1 MGRHPA
7 ADRSGARSRAA
18 VSLSGVRRAM
28 NVLSS
33 IDATEL
39 PASSLDADELWYKD
53 AVIYQLHVKAF
64 ADSNNDGIGD
74 FAGLTEKL
82 GYLQELG
89 VTALWLLPFYPSPGR
104 DDGYDIADYGDINP
118 DFGNMKDFRRFIV
131 EAKRR
136 GLRVITELVI
146 NHTSDQHN
154 WFKRARR
161 SDPKSSA
168 RNWYVWS
175 DTDQKYQGTRIIFT
189 DTEKSNWTWD
199 TEASAFY
206 WHRFFSHQPD
216 LNFDNPR
223 VVGAIV
229 KVMKRWL
236 DAGVDGFRL
245 DAIPYLCERE
255 GTSNENLPETHAIIK
270 KLRAELDAY
279 AKRKLLL
286 AEANQWPED
295 VQEYFGKGDECH
307 MAYHFPLMPRIYMAI
322 AQEDRFPITDIL
334 RQTPDIPGNCQWAL
348 FLRNHDELTLEMVTD
363 VERDYLWSTYANDPR
378 ARINVGIRRRLAPL
392 MDNDRRKIELMNSLL
407 LSFPGTPIIYYGDEI
422 GMGDNI
428 YLGDRNGVRTPMQWT
443 PDRNGGFSR
452 ADPARLYAPMI
463 MDPVYG
469 YEAVNGEGQSRS
481 LSSLLSGTKRL
492 ISVRKST
499 LAFGRGTMTFIRPAN
514 RAVLAYVRQYQDEVI
529 LCVANMSRSAQ
540 ATELDLTAW
549 KERIPIEM
557 LGRTRFPAIGE
568 LPYMITLA
576 PYGFYWF
583 QLQERDKSEPVVPR
597 AVPEFETLVVPL
609 NSTWVSLARERG
621 VFERDVL
628 PGHLAR
634 TRWYPERNSKEILPT
649 LTSAVPFCDIG
660 DNRPWLAFFQT
671 TQRGV
676 TARYVLPMQIEWVR
690 FDRERYNPRALAAVR
705 QGARE
710 GTLLDVA
717 SDQIFI
723 ALLLRNL
730 RQSLTVEEAGLRL
743 EFRPTSRLST
753 DPIKPPEHVRAVETE
768 QSNSTALV
776 DNEYVVK
783 LYRKLESGINP
794 ELEVG
799 RFLTEVAGFANTPA
813 LLGSVELV
821 EGDNKSAIAVVHAF
835 VENQGDAWTVTSA
848 YLDRFVDEQRLL
860 AASPHPGESEEQ
872 APYLRYMAQTGR
884 RVAEMHLALAGH
896 DEPSDFAPEPT
907 RPADVQ
913 QWIEEV
919 NCRADRVF
927 DALNQRRD
935 AIKEADRPL
944 VDALLAQR
952 ATLGERLSALLP
964 PGIDGLKIRH
974 HGDFHLG
981 QILIVKDDIFIID
994 FEGEPRRPLGERRR
1008 KAPAA
1013 RDVAGLIRSID
1024 YAGTAALE
1032 RALKVAPDENRKLG
1046 AALAE
1051 GRERP
1056 ATTFLAAYREIMTNQ
1071 RLWPADPPAAE
1082 RMLNF
1087 FLLEKAVYEIEY
1099 ELAHRPEWLRVPLM
1113 GVLRILSRQPNEA
1126 A

>member
-1 MGRHPA
+1 
-7 ADRSGARSRAA
+7 
-18 VSLSGVRRAM
+18 M
-28 NVLSS
+28 NLMPS
-33 IDATEL
+33 IDEDEL
-39 PASSLDADELWYKD
+39 PVTDLGDDELWYKD
-53 AVIYQLHVKAF
+53 AIIYQLHVKAF

-104 DDGYDIADYGDINP
+104 DDGYDIADYGAINP
-118 DFGNMKDFRRFIV
+118 DFGTMKDFRRFIV

-136 GLRVITELVI
+136 GLKVITELVI
-146 NHTSDQHN
+146 NHTSDQHD

-175 DTDQKYQGTRIIFT
+175 DTDQKYAGTRIIFT

-223 VVGAIV
+223 VVSALV
-229 KVMKRWL
+229 QVMKRWL
-236 DAGVDGFRL
+236 DTGVDGFRL
-245 DAIPYLCERE
+245 DAIPYLCERD
-255 GTSNENLPETHAIIK
+255 GTNNENLPETHDVIRG
-270 KLRAELDAY
+270 LRAELDAY
-279 AKRKLLL
+279 AKGKVLL

-334 RQTPDIPGNCQWAL
+334 RQTPDIPNNCQWAL

-428 YLGDRNGVRTPMQWT
+428 YLGDRNGVRTPMQWS

-452 ADPARLYAPMI
+452 ADPARLYAPTI

-469 YEAVNGEGQSRS
+469 YESVNVEAQSRS
-481 LSSLLSGTKRL
+481 LSSLLSATKRL

-499 LAFGRGTMTFIRPAN
+499 LAFGRGTMAFIRPVN
-514 RAVLAYVRQYQDEVI
+514 RSVLAYVRQLGDEVI
-529 LCVANMSRSAQ
+529 LCVANLSRSAQ
-540 ATELDLTAW
+540 ATELDLSAW
-549 KERIPIEM
+549 KDRIPLEM
-557 LGRTRFPAIGE
+557 LGRTRFPPIGE

-583 QLQERDKSEPVVPR
+583 QLRERDKSEHVQPSV
-597 AVPEFETLVVPL
+597 VPEFETLVVPL
-609 NSTWVSLARERG
+609 GATWVSLARTRG

-628 PGHLAR
+628 PGYLAR
-634 TRWYPERNSKEILPT
+634 TRWYPERSAREIRPKV
-649 LTSAVPFCDIG
+649 TSAVPFCDIG
-660 DNRPWLAFFQT
+660 DNRPWLAFFEAT
-671 TQRGV
+671 TERGA
-676 TARYVLPMQIEWVR
+676 TTRYVLPMQIEWVR
-690 FDRERYNPRALAAVR
+690 FDRERYNPRAFAAVR

-717 SDQIFI
+717 TDSIFI
-723 ALLLRNL
+723 SLLLRNL
-730 RQSLTVEEAGLRL
+730 RENLTVEEAGLRL
-743 EFRPTSRLST
+743 EFRPTSKLADR
-753 DPIKPPEHVRAVETE
+753 PIKTPEHIRAVETE

-776 DNEYVVK
+776 DNDFVVK
-783 LYRKLESGINP
+783 MYRKLETGINP
-794 ELEVG
+794 EIEIG

-821 EGDNKSAIAVVHAF
+821 EGGNKSAVAIVHAF
-835 VENQGDAWTVTSA
+835 VQNQGDAWTVTAA

-860 AASPHPGESEEQ
+860 AASERPGERDEQ
-872 APYLRYMAQTGR
+872 VPYLRYMSQIGK
-884 RVAEMHLALAGH
+884 RVAEMHLALASS
-896 DEPSDFAPEPT
+896 DEYADFTPEPCG
-907 RPADVQ
+907 PADVQ
-913 QWIEEV
+913 RWIEDV
-919 NCRADRVF
+919 LNRAERVF
-927 DALNQRRD
+927 DALKKRRET
-935 AIKEADRPL
+935 IKEADR
-944 VDALLAQR
+944 LLIDQIVAQR
-952 ATLGERLSALLP
+952 ASLQERLGALLP
-964 PGIDGLKIRH
+964 SDIDGLKIRH

-981 QILIVKDDIFIID
+981 QVLIVKDDIFIID
-994 FEGEPRRPLGERRR
+994 FEGEPRRPLNDRRR

-1013 RDVAGLIRSID
+1013 RDVAGMIRSID
-1024 YAGTAALE
+1024 YSATAALE
-1032 RALKVAPDENRKLG
+1032 RALKVTPDENGKLG

-1051 GRERP
+1051 WRDRS
-1056 ATTFLAAYREIMTNQ
+1056 AAAFLAAYREMEIMTNQ
-1071 RLWPADPPAAE
+1071 RLWPADPRASD

-1087 FLLEKAVYEIEY
+1087 FLLEKALYEIEY
-1099 ELAHRPEWLRVPLM
+1099 ELAHRPDWLRVPLSGM
-1113 GVLRILSRQPNEA
+1113 IRILSQPINEA
-1126 A
+1126 S

>member
-1 MGRHPA
+1 
-7 ADRSGARSRAA
+7 
-18 VSLSGVRRAM
+18 M
-28 NVLSS
+28 NVMSS
-33 IDATEL
+33 IDAKERSAAETV
-39 PASSLDADELWYKD
+39 DELWYKD
-53 AVIYQLHVKAF
+53 AIIYQLHVKAF

-82 GYLQELG
+82 GYLQDLG

-104 DDGYDIADYGDINP
+104 DDGYDIADYGDINR
-118 DFGNMKDFRRFIV
+118 DFGSMKDFRRFIV

-136 GLRVITELVI
+136 GLKVITELVI
-146 NHTSDQHN
+146 NHTSDQHD

-199 TEASAFY
+199 PEAGQFY

-223 VVGAIV
+223 VVSAILQ
-229 KVMKRWL
+229 VMKRWL

-245 DAIPYLCERE
+245 DAIPYLCERD
-255 GTSNENLPETHAIIK
+255 GTNNENLPETHAIIK
-270 KLRAELDAY
+270 KLRGELDAY
-279 AKRKLLL
+279 SKGKVLL

-295 VQEYFGKGDECH
+295 VQEYFGRGDECQ

-334 RQTPDIPGNCQWAL
+334 RQTPDIPANCQWAL

-452 ADPARLYAPMI
+452 ADPARLYAPTI
-463 MDPVYG
+463 MDPIYG
-469 YEAVNGEGQSRS
+469 YEAVNVEAQSRS
-481 LSSLLSGTKRL
+481 LSSLLSATKRL

-499 LAFGRGTMTFIRPAN
+499 LAFGRGTMTFIRPLN
-514 RAVLAYVRQYQDEVI
+514 RSVLAYVRQHGEEVI
-529 LCVANMSRSAQ
+529 LCVANLSRSAQ
-540 ATELDLTAW
+540 ATELDLSAW
-549 KERIPIEM
+549 KERIPLEM
-557 LGRTRFPAIGE
+557 LGRTLFPAIGE

-583 QLQERDKSEPVVPR
+583 QLQQPDKSEPAKPS

-609 NSTWVSLARERG
+609 GSTWVSLARTRG

-634 TRWYPERNSKEILPT
+634 TRWYPERSPKAIQPV
-649 LTSAVPFCDIG
+649 LTSAIPFCDIG
-660 DNRPWLAFFQT
+660 DNRPWVAFFET
-671 TQRGV
+671 THRNV
-676 TARYVLPMQIEWVR
+676 ATRYVLPMQIEWVR

-717 SDQIFI
+717 TDQIFI

-730 RQSLTVEEAGLRL
+730 RESLVVEEGELRL
-743 EFRPTSRLST
+743 KFTPTSKFS
-753 DPIKPPEHVRAVETE
+753 DQPIRQPDRIRAVETE
-768 QSNSTALV
+768 QSNSTSLV
-776 DNEYVVK
+776 DSDYVVK
-783 LYRKLESGINP
+783 VYRKLESGINP
-794 ELEVG
+794 EIEMG

-813 LLGSVELV
+813 LLGSVELL
-821 EGDNKSAIAVVHAF
+821 EGNQTSAIAIVHAF
-835 VENQGDAWTVTSA
+835 VENQGDGWTVTAA

-860 AASPHPGESEEQ
+860 AAAVHPGQSEEQ
-872 APYLRYMAQTGR
+872 VPYLRYMAQTGK
-884 RVAEMHLALAGH
+884 RVAEMHLALASS
-896 DEPSDFAPEPT
+896 ETVADFAPEPT
-907 RPADVQ
+907 RPEDVQ
-913 QWIEEV
+913 RWIDETMI
-919 NCRADRVF
+919 RAERVF
-927 DALNQRRD
+927 DALKQRRD
-935 AIKEADRPL
+935 SFREADRQL
-944 VDALLAQR
+944 IDHLLGMR
-952 ATLGERLSALLP
+952 PTLRDRLGELVPSD
-964 PGIDGLKIRH
+964 IDTLNIRH

-981 QILIVKDDIFIID
+981 QMLIVKDDIFIID
-994 FEGEPRRPLGERRR
+994 FEGEPRRPHAERRR

-1013 RDVAGLIRSID
+1013 RDVAGLVRSID
-1024 YAGTAALE
+1024 YSATAALE
-1032 RALKVAPDENRKLG
+1032 RALRISPDEHGKLA
-1046 AALAE
+1046 AALADW
-1051 GRERP
+1051 RDS
-1056 ATTFLAAYREIMTNQ
+1056 ATGAFLTAYRETMTHPG
-1071 RLWPADPPAAE
+1071 LWPANGHAAE

-1087 FLLEKAVYEIEY
+1087 FLVEKAFYEIEY
-1099 ELAHRPEWLRVPLM
+1099 ELAHRPDWLRVPLTGM
-1113 GVLRILSRQPNEA
+1113 LRILSQYSEA
-1126 A
+1126 S

>member
-1 MGRHPA
+1 
-7 ADRSGARSRAA
+7 
-18 VSLSGVRRAM
+18 M
-28 NVLSS
+28 NVMSS
-33 IDATEL
+33 IDAKEQPATETV
-39 PASSLDADELWYKD
+39 DELWYKD
-53 AVIYQLHVKAF
+53 AIIYQLHVKAF

-82 GYLQELG
+82 GYLQDLG

-118 DFGNMKDFRRFIV
+118 DFGSMKDFRRFII

-136 GLRVITELVI
+136 GLKVITELVI
-146 NHTSDQHN
+146 NHTSDQHD

-199 TEASAFY
+199 PEAGQFY

-223 VVGAIV
+223 VVSAIIQ
-229 KVMKRWL
+229 VMKRWL
-236 DAGVDGFRL
+236 DTGVDGFRL
-245 DAIPYLCERE
+245 DAIPYLCERD
-255 GTSNENLPETHAIIK
+255 GTNNENLPETHAIIK

-279 AKRKLLL
+279 SKGKVLL

-295 VQEYFGKGDECH
+295 VQEYFGRGDECQ

-334 RQTPDIPGNCQWAL
+334 RQTPDIPSSCQWAL

-452 ADPARLYAPMI
+452 ADPARLYAPTI

-469 YEAVNGEGQSRS
+469 YESVNVEAQSRS
-481 LSSLLSGTKRL
+481 LSSLLSATKKL

-499 LAFGRGTMTFIRPAN
+499 LAFGRGTMTFIRPLN
-514 RAVLAYVRQYQDEVI
+514 RSVLAYVRQYGEEVI
-529 LCVANMSRSAQ
+529 LCVANLSRSAQ
-540 ATELDLTAW
+540 ATELDLSAW
-549 KERIPIEM
+549 KDRVPREM
-557 LGRTRFPAIGE
+557 LGRTSFPAIGE

-583 QLQERDKSEPVVPR
+583 QLQQPDKSQPAKR
-597 AVPEFETLVVPL
+597 SAVPEFETLVVPL
-609 NSTWVSLARERG
+609 GSTWVSLARTRG

-634 TRWYPERNSKEILPT
+634 TRWYPERLPKAIQPT
-649 LTSAVPFCDIG
+649 LTSAIPFCDIG
-660 DNRPWLAFFQT
+660 DNRPWLAFFEV
-671 TQRGV
+671 TQRD
-676 TARYVLPMQIEWVR
+676 TTTRYVLPMQIEWVR
-690 FDRERYNPRALAAVR
+690 FDRDRYNPNAFAAVR

-717 SDQIFI
+717 SGEIFI

-730 RQSLTVEEAGLRL
+730 RESLIVVEGELRL
-743 EFRPTSRLST
+743 KFTPTSKFSDR
-753 DPIKPPEHVRAVETE
+753 PIRQPERIRAVETE

-776 DNEYVVK
+776 DSDYVVK
-783 LYRKLESGINP
+783 LYRKLEAGINP
-794 ELEVG
+794 EIEMG

-813 LLGSVELV
+813 LLGSVELI
-821 EGDNKSAIAVVHAF
+821 EGDQTSAIAIVHAF
-835 VENQGDAWTVTSA
+835 VANQGDGWTVTSA
-848 YLDRFVDEQRLL
+848 YLDRFVEEQRLL
-860 AASPHPGESEEQ
+860 AASEHPGRSDEQ
-872 APYLRYMAQTGR
+872 VPYLRYMAQTGK
-884 RVAEMHLALAGH
+884 RVAEMHLALAST
-896 DEPSDFAPEPT
+896 DTLPDFAPEPT
-907 RPADVQ
+907 RPEDIQ
-913 QWIEEV
+913 RWIEETMI
-919 NCRADRVF
+919 RADRVF
-927 DALNQRRD
+927 DTIRQRRD
-935 AIKEADRPL
+935 AFREADRQLIDQVLGLRPTLHSRMSEL
-944 VDALLAQR
+944 VSSDLDILN
-952 ATLGERLSALLP
+952 
-964 PGIDGLKIRH
+964 IRH

-981 QILIVKDDIFIID
+981 QMLIVKDDIFIID
-994 FEGEPRRPLGERRR
+994 FEGEPRRPHSERRR
-1008 KAPAA
+1008 KGPAA
-1013 RDVAGLIRSID
+1013 RDVAGLVRSID
-1024 YAGTAALE
+1024 YSATAALD
-1032 RALKVAPDENRKLG
+1032 RALKISPDEQGKLA
-1046 AALAE
+1046 AALADW
-1051 GRERP
+1051 RDR
-1056 ATTFLAAYREIMTNQ
+1056 ATSTFLAAYREAMTHP
-1071 RLWPADPPAAE
+1071 RLWPARRQAAE
-1082 RMLNF
+1082 RLLDF
-1087 FLLEKAVYEIEY
+1087 FLIEKAFYEIEY
-1099 ELAHRPEWLRVPLM
+1099 ELAHRPEWLRVPLT
-1113 GVLRILSRQPNEA
+1113 GVLRILSHQSEA
-1126 A
+1126 P

>member
-1 MGRHPA
+1 
-7 ADRSGARSRAA
+7 
-18 VSLSGVRRAM
+18 M
-28 NVLSS
+28 NLLSS

-39 PASSLDADELWYKD
+39 PVTSLDNDELWYKD
-53 AVIYQLHVKAF
+53 AIIYQLHVKAF

-82 GYLQELG
+82 GYLQDLG

-104 DDGYDIADYGDINP
+104 DDGYDIADYGAINP
-118 DFGNMKDFRRFIV
+118 DFGTMKDFRRFIV

-146 NHTSDQHN
+146 NHTSDQHD

-161 SDPKSSA
+161 SDPNSSA

-175 DTDQKYQGTRIIFT
+175 DTDQKYTGTRIIFT

-199 TEASAFY
+199 PEAGQFY

-223 VVGAIV
+223 VVSALV
-229 KVMKRWL
+229 QVMKRWL

-245 DAIPYLCERE
+245 DAIPYLCERD
-255 GTSNENLPETHAIIK
+255 GTNNENLPETHAIIR

-279 AKRKLLL
+279 AKGKVLL

-295 VQEYFGKGDECH
+295 VQEYFGRGDECQ

-322 AQEDRFPITDIL
+322 AQADRFPITDIL
-334 RQTPDIPGNCQWAL
+334 RQTPDIPNTCQWAL

-452 ADPARLYAPMI
+452 ADPARLYAPTI

-469 YEAVNGEGQSRS
+469 YEAVNVEAQSRS
-481 LSSLLSGTKRL
+481 LSSLLSSTKRL

-499 LAFGRGTMTFIRPAN
+499 LAFGRGTMTFIRPVN
-514 RAVLAYVRQYQDEVI
+514 RAVLAYVRQLGDEVI
-529 LCVANMSRSAQ
+529 LCVANLSRSAQ
-540 ATELDLTAW
+540 ATELDLSAW
-549 KERIPIEM
+549 KDRIPLEM
-557 LGRTRFPAIGE
+557 LGRTRFPPIGE

-576 PYGFYWF
+576 PYGYYWF
-583 QLQERDKSEPVVPR
+583 QLRERDPSEHVEPTV
-597 AVPEFETLVVPL
+597 VPEFETLVVPL
-609 NSTWVSLARERG
+609 GATWMSLARTRG

-628 PGHLAR
+628 PGYLAR
-634 TRWYPERNSKEILPT
+634 TRWYPERSAQEIRPAV
-649 LTSAVPFCDIG
+649 TSAVPFCDIG
-660 DNRPWLAFFQT
+660 DNRPWLAFFEAT
-671 TQRGV
+671 TERGA
-676 TARYVLPMQIEWVR
+676 TTRYVLPMRIEWVR
-690 FDRERYNPRALAAVR
+690 FDRERYNPRAFAAVR

-717 SDQIFI
+717 TDEIFI
-723 ALLLRNL
+723 ALLLHNL
-730 RQSLTVEEAGLRL
+730 RNSLTVEEGGARL
-743 EFRPTSRLST
+743 VFTPTEKLMAL
-753 DPIKPPEHVRAVETE
+753 PVKPLEHIRAVETE

-776 DNEYVVK
+776 DSDYVAK
-783 LYRKLESGINP
+783 IYRKLQSGINP
-794 ELEVG
+794 EIEMG
-799 RFLTEVAGFANTPA
+799 RFLTEVASFANTPA

-821 EGDNKSAIAVVHAF
+821 EGDKTSAIAIVHAF
-835 VENQGDAWTVTSA
+835 VQNQGDAWTVTAA
-848 YLDRFVDEQRLL
+848 YLDRFVEEQRLL
-860 AASPHPGESEEQ
+860 AASEHPGESEEQ
-872 APYLRYMAQTGR
+872 VPYLRYMAQTGR
-884 RVAEMHLALAGH
+884 RAAEMHLALASRS
-896 DEPSDFAPEPT
+896 DITDFAPEPI
-907 RPADVQ
+907 RPEDVRS
-913 QWIEEV
+913 WIDDAV
-919 NCRADRVF
+919 ARAERVY
-927 DALNQRRD
+927 DALQQRRD
-935 AIKEADRPL
+935 TAREADRL
-944 VDALLAQR
+944 LIDQLLAQR
-952 ATLGERLSALLP
+952 ASLKERVSALLP
-964 PGIDGLKIRH
+964 PTIKGLNIRH

-981 QILIVKDDIFIID
+981 QMLIVKDDIFIID
-994 FEGEPRRPLGERRR
+994 FEGEPRRSLAERRR

-1013 RDVAGLIRSID
+1013 RDVAGMIRSID
-1024 YAGTAALE
+1024 YSATVALG
-1032 RALKVAPDENRKLG
+1032 RALNLAPDEHGKLA

-1051 GRERP
+1051 WRDRST
-1056 ATTFLAAYREIMTNQ
+1056 AAFLGTYREVMTDS
-1071 RLWPADPPAAE
+1071 RLWPADPHAAD
-1082 RMLNF
+1082 RLLNF
-1087 FLLEKAVYEIEY
+1087 FLLEKAIYEIEY
-1099 ELAHRPEWLRVPLM
+1099 ELAYRPEWLRVPLT
-1113 GVLRILSRQPNEA
+1113 GALRILSQYSEA
-1126 A
+1126 S

>member
-1 MGRHPA
+1 
-7 ADRSGARSRAA
+7 
-18 VSLSGVRRAM
+18 M
-28 NVLSS
+28 NLLSS
-33 IDATEL
+33 VDTTEL
-39 PASSLDADELWYKD
+39 PVTSLDGDALWYKD
-53 AVIYQLHVKAF
+53 AIIYQLHVKAF
-64 ADSNNDGIGD
+64 SDSNNDGIGD

-82 GYLQELG
+82 GYLQDLG

-104 DDGYDIADYGDINP
+104 DDGYDIADYGAINP
-118 DFGNMKDFRRFIV
+118 DFGTMKDFRRFIV

-146 NHTSDQHN
+146 NHTSDQHL

-175 DTDQKYQGTRIIFT
+175 DTDQKYLGTRIIFT

-199 TEASAFY
+199 PEAGQFY

-223 VVGAIV
+223 VVSAIV
-229 KVMKRWL
+229 QVMKRWL

-279 AKRKLLL
+279 AKGKLLL

-295 VQEYFGKGDECH
+295 VQEYFGRGDECH

-334 RQTPDIPGNCQWAL
+334 RQTPDIPSNCQWAL

-452 ADPARLYAPMI
+452 ADPARLYAPTI

-469 YEAVNGEGQSRS
+469 YESVNVEAQSRS
-481 LSSLLSGTKRL
+481 LSSLLSATKRL
-492 ISVRKST
+492 ISVRKSS
-499 LAFGRGTMTFIRPAN
+499 LAFGRGTLTFIRPVN
-514 RAVLAYVRQYQDEVI
+514 RSVLAYVRQYGDEVI
-529 LCVANMSRSAQ
+529 LCVANLSRSAQ
-540 ATELDLTAW
+540 ATELDLSAW
-549 KERIPIEM
+549 RDRVPLEM

-568 LPYMITLA
+568 LPYMIMLA

-583 QLQERDKSEPVVPR
+583 QLKEREKSEHVAPSV
-597 AVPEFETLVVPL
+597 APEFETLVVPL
-609 NSTWVSLARERG
+609 GATWMSLARTRG
-621 VFERDVL
+621 VFEREVL
-628 PGHLAR
+628 PGYLAR
-634 TRWYPERNSKEILPT
+634 TRWYPERSANAIQPT
-649 LTSAVPFCDIG
+649 LTSAIPFCDIG
-660 DNRPWLAFFQT
+660 DNRPWLAFFEAN
-671 TQRGV
+671 QRGE
-676 TARYVLPMQIEWVR
+676 TARYVLPMRIEWVR
-690 FDRERYNPRALAAVR
+690 FDRERYNPRAFAAVR

-717 SDQIFI
+717 TDPIFI

-730 RQSLTVEEAGLRL
+730 INTLTVEQNSFRL
-743 EFRPTSRLST
+743 EFRPTSRLA
-753 DPIKPPEHVRAVETE
+753 DKPIKQPEHIRAVEAE

-776 DNEYVVK
+776 DNDYVVK
-783 LYRKLESGINP
+783 VYRKLECGINP
-794 ELEVG
+794 EIEIG
-799 RFLTEVAGFANTPA
+799 WFLTEVAGFANTPA

-821 EGDNKSAIAVVHAF
+821 EDDKKSAVAIVHAF
-835 VENQGDAWTVTSA
+835 VANQGDAWTVTSA

-860 AASPHPGESEEQ
+860 ATSEHPGESEEQ
-872 APYLRYMAQTGR
+872 VPYLRYMSQIGR
-884 RVAEMHLALAGH
+884 RVAEMHLALAGS
-896 DEPSDFAPEPT
+896 DEFADFAPEPI
-907 RPADVQ
+907 RLGDVEH
-913 QWIEEV
+913 WIKNMIGSAE
-919 NCRADRVF
+919 RVF
-927 DALNQRRD
+927 DALEQRRD

-944 VDALLAQR
+944 VNQVLTQR
-952 ATLGERLSALLP
+952 ATLLDRLSALLP
-964 PGIDGLKIRH
+964 SGIGGMNIRH

-994 FEGEPRRPLGERRR
+994 FEGEPRRALNERRR

-1024 YAGTAALE
+1024 YSATAALE
-1032 RALKVAPDENRKLG
+1032 RALKVTPDEQGKLG

-1051 GRERP
+1051 WRDRST
-1056 ATTFLAAYREIMTNQ
+1056 AAFLAAYREVMTNQ
-1071 RLWPADPPAAE
+1071 GLWPADPQAAGQ
-1082 RMLNF
+1082 MLNF
-1087 FLLEKAVYEIEY
+1087 FLLEKAFYEIEY
-1099 ELAHRPEWLRVPLM
+1099 ELAHRPEWLRVPLTGM
-1113 GVLRILSRQPNEA
+1113 VRILSQHTDEA
-1126 A
+1126 P